1 MLSAMNLKLLSKYKK
16 VIGYKMPLANSFPVQ
31 VTMNV
36 PKGGLANDTVFALLL
51 IQYET

>member
-16 VIGYKMPLANSFPVQ
+16 VIGYKMPLANSFQVQ

-36 PKGGLANDTVFALLL
+36 QGVPKGGFANDTVFALLL
-51 IQYET
+51 I